1 MDDTQNIGGFR
12 VILSTRAD
20 GNMSSAHGE
29 VTEVE
34 ARRGAFCASHG
45 IDHSKVAFIEACHTG
60 SVALVEKGSGIGPS
74 LSERFSLTPFLRV
87 PTIDADF
94 PAYLTAFDGL
104 LSFDSDIPVA
114 LLSGDCVPL
123 VVVDEMTGLH
133 GILHVGLLG
142 LLNDI
147 TGTFARVL
155 NSLSVPVDRVNFYL
169 GPHISAQSYNLSKSG
184 MWKRVGE
191 QALERCPWIGEFIS
205 HRDGGDFLDL
215 ARALESRLA
224 HIGAV
229 SSRISVDGRDTVGQ
243 SSAFF
248 SHFRAVQEGIQNG
261 RFMTLVG
268 R

>member
-1 MDDTQNIGGFR
+1 MDNTQNIAGFR
-12 VILSTRAD
+12 VILSVRAD

-29 VTEVE
+29 AGEAE
-34 ARRGAFCASHG
+34 ARRGAFCGSHG

-60 SVALVEKGSGIGPS
+60 SVALVG
-74 LSERFSLTPFLRV
+74 RLTTVPFLRA
-87 PTIDADF
+87 PIIDADF

-104 LSFDSDIPVA
+104 LSLDQDIPIA

-123 VVVDEMTGLH
+123 VVADEVTGLH

-147 TGTFARVL
+147 TGTCAQVL
-155 NSLSVPVDRVNFYL
+155 GSLSIPADRVNFHL
-169 GPHISAQSYNLSKSG
+169 GPHISADSYDLSKSG

-191 QALERCPWIGEFIS
+191 QALERCPWVGEFIS

-224 HIGAV
+224 HIGALP
-229 SSRISVDGRDTVGQ
+229 SRISVDGRDTAGQ
-243 SSAFF
+243 SGAFF